1 MKKEILKTLIKEAE
15 RKSHPRLQN
24 AVEYGLK
31 GSDVGMK
38 SLAPAAALLSAINSD
53 TDDPFM
59 LNKMVHS
66 GIMGG
71 AIGSAGGGILGAGVG
86 ALKKPKE
93 KNAFVQLGM
102 NKIAEEESRLDKTK
116 KWVKENPQKTLAL
129 GGLGAGAL
137 GGGLL
142 ANKKFNKTQK
152 GIKLFNKGMDDLKD
166 RIKKDPMGGLYREKL
181 KEVGG
186 KMQPLTKKD
195 RIKALS
201 NAGVVGGTMGA
212 MAGAFAGKPFEKNK
226 EKNAFVQLGM
236 NKIAEE
242 ESRLDKTKK
251 WAKENS
257 TKIGLGVGAAA
268 GTGLGLVGAKKLNQK
283 YDKTMRPYFNTFK
296 GMSQQAKELNHPE
309 YKKEVEKSIKK
320 LMKSRKKDHLMSNVT
335 LGGSGLMVGGAL
347 GATLGDKVRGKE
359 KEATIE
365 KLAADYIDLK
375 KNKRTGEFGTRKH
388 NFKSDAKRYAP
399 GLAGAGIGGFAANK
413 LTKNKDNKTRN
424 TLLGA
429 AGGGTIGEL
438 ARRMKK
444 ANVAL
449 KGENEAVI
457 TTFSPRRDDEMTEKL
472 KRIIREYEN
481 DRG

>member
-1 MKKEILKTLIKEAE
+1 MKKEILRVLIKEAE
-15 RKSHPRLQN
+15 
-24 AVEYGLK
+24 
-31 GSDVGMK
+31 
-38 SLAPAAALLSAINSD
+38 
-53 TDDPFM
+53 
-59 LNKMVHS
+59 
-66 GIMGG
+66 
-71 AIGSAGGGILGAGVG
+71 
-86 ALKKPKE
+86 
-93 KNAFVQLGM
+93 
-102 NKIAEEESRLDKTK
+102 EESKLDK
-116 KWVKENPQKTLAL
+116 A
-129 GGLGAGAL
+129 
-137 GGGLL
+137 
-142 ANKKFNKTQK
+142 
-152 GIKLFNKGMDDLKD
+152 
-166 RIKKDPMGGLYREKL
+166 
-181 KEVGG
+181 
-186 KMQPLTKKD
+186 
-195 RIKALS
+195 
-201 NAGVVGGTMGA
+201 
-212 MAGAFAGKPFEKNK
+212 
-226 EKNAFVQLGM
+226 
-236 NKIAEE
+236 
-242 ESRLDKTKK
+242 KK

-268 GTGLGLVGAKKLNQK
+268 GTGLGLAGAKKLNQK

-375 KNKRTGEFGTRKH
+375 KNKHTGEFGTRKY

-399 GLAGAGIGGFAANK
+399 GLAGAGIGGLAANK
-413 LTKNKDNKTRN
+413 LTKNKDNKMRN

-438 ARRMKK
+438 ARRIKKK
-444 ANVAL
+444 ASLAGPDPIL
-449 KGENEAVI
+449 KGSNETIA
-457 TTFSPRRDDEMTEKL
+457 TSFSPRRDDEMTEKL

>member
-1 MKKEILKTLIKEAE
+1 MKKEILRTLIKEAE

-251 WAKENS
+251 WVKKHPVA
-257 TKIGLGVGAAA
+257 TGAAA
-268 GTGLGLVGAKKLNQK
+268 GGLGYAIGGRIYGSDNDSLASAAQDIKKITPSKFSNSLMLNSRPIFKNVTLPTTAAVGGAALGAGLTGAGVGAKKL
-283 YDKTMRPYFNTFK
+283 
-296 GMSQQAKELNHPE
+296 A
-309 YKKEVEKSIKK
+309 
-320 LMKSRKKDHLMSNVT
+320 
-335 LGGSGLMVGGAL
+335 
-347 GATLGDKVRGKE
+347 DKVRGKE

-375 KNKRTGEFGTRKH
+375 KNKHTGEFGTRKH
-388 NFKSDAKRYAP
+388 NFKSDAKKYAP

-413 LTKNKDNKTRN
+413 LTKNKDNKMRN

-429 AGGGTIGEL
+429 ASGGTIGEL

>member
-116 KWVKENPQKTLAL
+116 KWVKDNSTKIGLGVGAAAGAGLGLAGAKKLNKTLTNLDKPYFEAYDKLRDIGNNLGREGQKLNKKTEGYMKDMIKKRKKDDLKNYAVL
-129 GGLGAGAL
+129 GGLGAGA
-137 GGGLL
+137 GGLFG
-142 ANKKFNKTQK
+142 A
-152 GIKLFNKGMDDLKD
+152 
-166 RIKKDPMGGLYREKL
+166 
-181 KEVGG
+181 
-186 KMQPLTKKD
+186 
-195 RIKALS
+195 A
-201 NAGVVGGTMGA
+201 AGD
-212 MAGAFAGKPFEKNK
+212 EIKNK

-242 ESRLDKTKK
+242 ESKLDKTKK
-251 WAKENS
+251 WVKDNS

-268 GTGLGLVGAKKLNQK
+268 GAGLGLVGAKKLNQK